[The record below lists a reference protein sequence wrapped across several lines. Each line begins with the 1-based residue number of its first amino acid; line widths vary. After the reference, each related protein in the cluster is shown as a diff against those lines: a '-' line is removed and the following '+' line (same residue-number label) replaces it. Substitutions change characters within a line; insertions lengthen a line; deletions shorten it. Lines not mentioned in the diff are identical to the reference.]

1 MGEEDDLY
9 HDPFKALG
17 GPDSMEGD
25 GEIDE
30 KDKISFTY
38 SNYIAALEKEEL
50 LNNTDE
56 TSFTSLLTDTGRS
69 SPITSQLTNSLGL
82 CHKVCRLNYFLK
94 FF

>member
-1 MGEEDDLY
+1 MGEEDDLF

-17 GPDSMEGD
+17 GTESIEGD
-25 GEIDE
+25 NDADE

-56 TSFTSLLTDTGRS
+56 SSFSSLLTDTG
-69 SPITSQLTNSLGL
+69 I
-82 CHKVCRLNYFLK
+82 YAF
-94 FF
+94 